1 MISTK
6 FDHGRKR
13 EVKQKTHCSSHKN
26 FTFSPRYLFILLL
39 LLFIIIIIFVLV
51 YVFLTYEVYD
61 DDGIVTVLFV
71 LPAVVIRIRQ
81 DEGGYV
87 RGEYGGVQYEQQY
100 HPVPDRFEGWIV

>member
-26 FTFSPRYLFILLL
+26 FTFSPRYLFI
-39 LLFIIIIIFVLV
+39 IYYYYYIRARVRV
-51 YVFLTYEVYD
+51 LTYEVYD

-100 HPVPDRFEGWIV
+100 HPVPDRFEG

>member
-39 LLFIIIIIFVLV
+39 LLLFIIIIYYIRARVRV
-51 YVFLTYEVYD
+51 LTYEVYD

-100 HPVPDRFEGWIV
+100 HPVPDRFEG